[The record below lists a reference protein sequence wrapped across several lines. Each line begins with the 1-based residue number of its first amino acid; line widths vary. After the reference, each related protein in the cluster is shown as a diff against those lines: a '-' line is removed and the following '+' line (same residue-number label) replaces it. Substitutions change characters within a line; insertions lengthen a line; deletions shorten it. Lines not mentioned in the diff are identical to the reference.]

1 MEDWGSMPRYFLTH
15 HVRPLLLRKRGAA
28 RICLL
33 ASGVLIALG
42 TTGDGAPAFR
52 RFAAPAAP
60 RPAVTARP
68 AAPSFGRN
76 TAPAR
81 TGAEPGQ
88 PAASGGAPPLVRG
101 PGGAMPERTG
111 QPEHAGQ
118 LPERGPQGP
127 ERGPAERSAAER
139 NSAERSP
146 QEHATAGRPNETGRP
161 NEAGRPNDA
170 GQHRE
175 SSLGRPELGR
185 GAAPVNAF
193 RNGGFPSGMP
203 RNGLPRR
210 PFPGEAGFTGVPPR
224 GETRFISNEMVFHV
238 APNVAPATVDAAAHR
253 LGLVTVASHNL
264 SLSGGTLM
272 HFRIDNGRPVSD
284 VVRDLEGQNIGVA
297 QPNYVYR
304 LQQDGRTPAPLQLP
318 ALPPLPRGDPAQY
331 AVAKLHLTEA
341 HKIATGA
348 GVLVAVID
356 SQIDTGHPDLGG
368 TIAGSFD
375 AVGNR
380 EKPDE
385 HGTEMTGAIVAHRK
399 LLGVAPRARILAI
412 HAFSPDAQSSA
423 QTTTAHILAGIDWA
437 IAKGARVINMSFAGP
452 YDPLLSHAL
461 KKAHDKGIVL
471 IAAAGNAGPKSP
483 PLYPAADENVIA
495 VTAVDEND
503 KLLPQANQGAHIALA
518 APGVNVLE
526 PAPGGT
532 YGYTTGTSVA
542 SAHVSGVAALII
554 ERDPGIDVATLE
566 EVLYSSARDLGPK
579 GRDSQFGYGL
589 VDPLHA
595 LDALEAKVA
604 MTKPTAPVAA
614 TPLPKPLHVSA
625 ATDTT
630 AEKMTVS
637 QLPPNQAEPAPASPT
652 GQPAVQAPTPPPMS
666 AQAPAQAPTSAQAPA
681 QAPAQFPA
689 NAAAALTPG
698 TPVNRVP
705 RAPATLAP
713 GPGAIAP
720 AATRS
725 SAIDPSTDFVPAA
738 EKRRLDGC
746 LQDGATKGHRGADLR
761 DYATVCL
768 AEARLTCL
776 KQAVAQKVRGT
787 DRRDFMGRCLGS

>member
-1 MEDWGSMPRYFLTH
+1 
-15 HVRPLLLRKRGAA
+15 
-28 RICLL
+28 
-33 ASGVLIALG
+33 
-42 TTGDGAPAFR
+42 
-52 RFAAPAAP
+52 
-60 RPAVTARP
+60 
-68 AAPSFGRN
+68 
-76 TAPAR
+76 
-81 TGAEPGQ
+81 
-88 PAASGGAPPLVRG
+88 
-101 PGGAMPERTG
+101 
-111 QPEHAGQ
+111 
-118 LPERGPQGP
+118 
-127 ERGPAERSAAER
+127 
-139 NSAERSP
+139 
-146 QEHATAGRPNETGRP
+146 
-161 NEAGRPNDA
+161 
-170 GQHRE
+170 
-175 SSLGRPELGR
+175 
-185 GAAPVNAF
+185 
-193 RNGGFPSGMP
+193 MP

-210 PFPGEAGFTGVPPR
+210 PFIGEAGFTGVPPR

-238 APNVAPATVDAAAHR
+238 PPNVPPATVDAAARR

-264 SLSGGTLM
+264 SLSGGTLL

-284 VVRDLEGQNIGVA
+284 VVRELEGQNIGVA

-304 LQQDGRTPAPLQLP
+304 LQQDARTPAPLSLAP
-318 ALPPLPRGDPAQY
+318 LSLAALPPLPNGDPAQY

-348 GVLVAVID
+348 GVLVAVIN
-356 SQIDTGHPDLGG
+356 SQIDTSHPDLGG

-412 HAFSPDAQSSA
+412 HAFSPEAQSSA

-471 IAAAGNAGPKSP
+471 VAAAGNAGPQSP

-503 KLLPQANQGAHIALA
+503 KLLPQANQGPHVALA

-542 SAHVSGVAALII
+542 TAHVSGVAALII
-554 ERDPGIDVATLE
+554 ERDPNIDTATLE

-595 LDALEAKVA
+595 LDTLEAKVA
-604 MTKPTAPVAA
+604 MSKGTAPVTATA
-614 TPLPKPLHVSA
+614 TPMPKPVHVSA
-625 ATDTT
+625 T

-637 QLPPNQAEPAPASPT
+637 QLPPNQAQSESGTGAIESDGSAASRSACRPDPVPHAGAGATASISANPSPDANPSPGANPSSEPVPGQCRRGAHADAAGQASPPPNSLT
-652 GQPAVQAPTPPPMS
+652 RPRLNRARRNRSLDRLRSRGRETPARWMRAGWHDQGPPRPRPAGLCHGLPRRGATDLPQAGGGAEGARHGSPRFHGPLPGAVARPSPSPPSGRAGWGLFPSLQIAATCRAQYLHCAAELVVGAISSYCALQLHASHQPPEPLAI
-666 AQAPAQAPTSAQAPA
+666 TSGPE
-681 QAPAQFPA
+681 
-689 NAAAALTPG
+689 
-698 TPVNRVP
+698 P
-705 RAPATLAP
+705 RAMIGLSWRRNNPKPFRA
-713 GPGAIAP
+713 
-720 AATRS
+720 RN
-725 SAIDPSTDFVPAA
+725 
-738 EKRRLDGC
+738 KRWGRP
-746 LQDGATKGHRGADLR
+746 
-761 DYATVCL
+761 
-768 AEARLTCL
+768 
-776 KQAVAQKVRGT
+776 
-787 DRRDFMGRCLGS
+787 RR

>member
-1 MEDWGSMPRYFLTH
+1 MEDWGSMPHLFLSSH
-15 HVRPLLLRKRGAA
+15 LRPLLLRKRATV

-33 ASGVLIALG
+33 ASAVLIGLG
-42 TTGDGAPAFR
+42 TAGDGATMAR
-52 RFAAPAAP
+52 RVAAPAPP
-60 RPAVTARP
+60 RPAASRP
-68 AAPSFGRN
+68 AVPNFGRN
-76 TAPAR
+76 M
-81 TGAEPGQ
+81 
-88 PAASGGAPPLVRG
+88 GAPPRPFAGPAQPGPGGPPAPLAHG
-101 PGGAMPERTG
+101 PGGAP
-111 QPEHAGQ
+111 PEHAGQ
-118 LPERGPQGP
+118 PQEHGPQALEHGPAERGPQ
-127 ERGPAERSAAER
+127 
-139 NSAERSP
+139 
-146 QEHATAGRPNETGRP
+146 EHAAAGHPNDAGRP
-161 NEAGRPNDA
+161 NEAGP
-170 GQHRE
+170 QRE
-175 SSLGRPELGR
+175 SSLGRPEPGR
-185 GAAPVNAF
+185 GGPPVNAF
-193 RNGGFPSGMP
+193 RNGGFPQGMP

-224 GETRFISNEMVFHV
+224 GETRYIANEMVFHV
-238 APNVAPATVDAAAHR
+238 APNVPPATVDAAARR

-284 VVRDLEGQNIGVA
+284 VVRELEGQNIGVA

-304 LQQDGRTPAPLQLP
+304 LQQDARTPAPLQLP
-318 ALPPLPRGDPAQY
+318 ALPPLPHGDPAQY
-331 AVAKLHLTEA
+331 AIAKLHLTEA

-368 TIAGSFD
+368 TIAGSYD

-412 HAFSPDAQSSA
+412 HAFSPETQSSA

-471 IAAAGNAGPKSP
+471 VAAAGNAGPQSP

-503 KLLPQANQGAHIALA
+503 KLLPQANQGPHIALA

-526 PAPGGT
+526 PAPGGA

-579 GRDSQFGYGL
+579 GRDSQFGFGL

-595 LDALEAKVA
+595 LGTLEAKVA
-604 MTKPTAPVAA
+604 MSKGTAPVAA
-614 TPLPKPLHVSA
+614 TPLPKPFHVSA
-625 ATDTT
+625 TTDSAAT
-630 AEKMTVS
+630 EKMTVS
-637 QLPPNQAEPAPASPT
+637 QLQPNQADPAPASP
-652 GQPAVQAPTPPPMS
+652 QPAPPAQAQVQAP
-666 AQAPAQAPTSAQAPA
+666 APAQTQT
-681 QAPAQFPA
+681 QVQTNVPA
-689 NAAAALTPG
+689 NAAAGLTP
-698 TPVNRVP
+698 TTPAPVNRVP
-705 RAPATLAP
+705 HPGATLAP
-713 GPGAIAP
+713 GPGA
-720 AATRS
+720 T
-725 SAIDPSTDFVPAA
+725 DPTTDFVPIA

-746 LQDGATKGHRGADLR
+746 VQDGMTRGHRGADLR
-761 DYATVCL
+761 DYAVVCL

-776 KQAVAQKVRGT
+776 KQAVAQKVRGPE
-787 DRRDFMGRCLGS
+787 RRDFMGRCLGS